1 MQLDSFESSRL
12 IHQPLRQAH
21 WPLFVAL
28 HQNQEVMR
36 YVADLPQITQIRE
49 RFDARL
55 ASGAKADSWRAWA
68 ILNENGKEIGVT
80 GFLPQGEHSAELGF
94 LLLPEYQGRGYG
106 QESLQALLTYGER
119 RFAIAQYR
127 ATVTAGN
134 LASRA
139 LLLKCGFTQLASARN
154 GYCIDGVEVED
165 WLFQLSL

>member
-1 MQLDSFESSRL
+1 MPLASFKSPRL
-12 IHQPLRQAH
+12 EHQPLRQAH
-21 WPLFVAL
+21 WPLFAAL

-36 YVADLPQITQIRE
+36 YVADVPSYAQIKE
-49 RFDARL
+49 RFEARL
-55 ASGAKADSWRAWA
+55 ASQATADSWHTWA
-68 ILNENGKEIGVT
+68 IINDDGQEIGVT
-80 GFLPQGEHSAELGF
+80 GFLPQERQGAELGF

-106 QESLQALLTYGER
+106 QESLQALLTHGER

-154 GYCIDGVEVED
+154 GYCIGGVEVED

>member
-12 IHQPLRQAH
+12 VHQPLRQEH
-21 WPLFVAL
+21 WPLFLQL
-28 HQNQEVMR
+28 HQEPEVMR
-36 YVADLPQITQIRE
+36 YVADLPQLVQIRE

-55 ASGAKADSWRAWA
+55 ASEAKADSWRAWA

-80 GFLPQGEHSAELGF
+80 GFLPQDEHSAELGF

-106 QESLQALLTYGER
+106 GESLQALIVHGQR
-119 RFAIAQYR
+119 HFAISQYK

-139 LLLKCGFTQLASARN
+139 LLLKCGFTQVASAYN
-154 GYCIDGVEVED
+154 GYCIGGVEVED
-165 WLFQLSL
+165 WLFKLSL